1 MKYLIYLLAAGL
13 IGLSAYSLFGESVMN
28 TVDNWRK
35 GDDIEA
41 VEMAYMQNREF
52 TAQSVVNYALTT
64 EIDGQA
70 VDAPEPESPDKE
82 NYRDFMDGSLPDS
95 GDTAFGIISVD
106 DVGLKEPVY
115 TGPATPEQLD
125 KGVSLVEGDESLS
138 DQNVAIAGHRVEGK
152 DIHFNQ
158 LAKAKEG
165 MDVKLKLVDHTRT
178 YKITRIHSVDPGE
191 TEILAE
197 YDGPD
202 RLTLITCDDYD
213 YESGLF
219 MTRTVFVAELVSVDF
234 A

>member
-1 MKYLIYLLAAGL
+1 MKYLVYF
-13 IGLSAYSLFGESVMN
+13 IGAVMIGASCYSLFGESAMDVI
-28 TVDNWRK
+28 DNWRK

-41 VEMAYMQNREF
+41 VEMAIIEQKEF
-52 TAQSVVNYALTT
+52 TGDSVANYPLITDLDSELEQT
-64 EIDGQA
+64 PA
-70 VDAPEPESPDKE
+70 VVPDVE
-82 NYRDFMDGSLPDS
+82 NYRDFIDGSLPDS

-125 KGVSLVEGDESLS
+125 KGVSLVEADESMF
-138 DQNVAIAGHRVEGK
+138 DQNIAIAGHRVEGK

-165 MDVKLKLVDHTRT
+165 MTVELKLVDHIRT

-197 YDGPD
+197 YNGPD
-202 RLTLITCDDYD
+202 RLTLITCDDYN
-213 YESGLF
+213 YGTGLF
-219 MTRTVFVAELVSVDF
+219 MSRTVFVAELVDVSLV
-234 A
+234 

>member
-1 MKYLIYLLAAGL
+1 MKYLVYLIAAGL
-13 IGLSAYSLFGESVMN
+13 VGLSLYSLFGESVMN
-28 TVDNWRK
+28 AVDNWRK

-41 VEMAYMQNREF
+41 VEMAYMQNSDF
-52 TAQSVVNYALTT
+52 TDQSVANHPLVSN
-64 EIDGQA
+64 IDGKMA
-70 VDAPEPESPDKE
+70 AEPEVLPDSE
-82 NYRDFMDGSLPDS
+82 NYRDFIDGSLPDS

-138 DQNVAIAGHRVEGK
+138 DQNISIAGHRVEGR

-165 MDVKLKLVDHTRT
+165 MDVKLKLADHTRT

-191 TEILAE
+191 TDILAE
-197 YDGPD
+197 YNAPD

-213 YESGLF
+213 YDSGLF